1 MRFLSSVLSL
11 AFALCTAS
19 AAQAAPAGAIF
30 HSDFDDYAADW
41 RVLPWVPAP
50 DFTQLLAS
58 TLVESA
64 SGEAYG
70 RFDTLG
76 VTPLDQSLIG
86 DLEISLALDSLEAD
100 RVSIRTSWFAGNQ
113 FIGSASVLSVHYGT
127 SVVGETFSRA
137 MSGLAA
143 PAAAD
148 GFRLN
153 AYVYNGSATFDEISV
168 APVVATVV
176 PEPSSALLIG
186 LGLMSLGAQRARRRQ
201 AR

>member
-11 AFALCTAS
+11 AFALCVAS

-30 HSDFDDYAADW
+30 HSDFEDYAADW

-50 DFTQLLAS
+50 DFTQLPAS

-100 RVSIRTSWFAGNQ
+100 RMTFHAAWFAGNQ
-113 FIGSASVLSVHYGT
+113 WIRSARVLSIDHGT
-127 SVVGETFSRA
+127 SVAGVTFTRA
-137 MSGLAA
+137 MSELAA

-148 GFRLN
+148 GFSLVSF
-153 AYVYNGSATFDEISV
+153 VYNGSATFDEVSV
-168 APVVATVV
+168 APVVSTAN

-186 LGLMSLGAQRARRRQ
+186 LGLISLGAQRARRP